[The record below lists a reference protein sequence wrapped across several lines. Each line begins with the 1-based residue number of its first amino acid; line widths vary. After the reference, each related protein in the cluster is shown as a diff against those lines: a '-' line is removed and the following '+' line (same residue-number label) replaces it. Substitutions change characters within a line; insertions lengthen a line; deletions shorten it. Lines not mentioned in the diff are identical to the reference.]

1 MPLPIVLDTEE
12 QLLALGFNLCL
23 EFSVGGMSVFRHI
36 NYAILK
42 DFCIYY
48 GFDSLEL
55 LGLYKEMIVE
65 MEEI

>member
-1 MPLPIVLDTEE
+1 M
-12 QLLALGFNLCL
+12 ALGFNLCL
-23 EFSVGGMSVFRHI
+23 EFNVGGMSVFRHI

-42 DFCIYY
+42 DFCLVY

-65 MEEI
+65 MEAI